1 MSDEA
6 ELGYHM
12 IWIILLCIPIG
23 WTYYNFAFSRRYRQA
38 RSNPLLLD
46 EAQSGA
52 LTCPSCAFDNF
63 KSSRQCG
70 KCGALCYAEGTLPP
84 VDVDDWEKNTRISLN
99 LEDNPRVVKWFWE
112 IVREMDDE
120 HRRRLLHFST
130 GSSRVP
136 LVGFKGLTSS
146 DGRLCPFTLKGVQYA
161 TDKYMRSHSCFN
173 MIELPIF
180 PDRATAKRTMEAT
193 LDRGLYQLWTNDEA
207 EIGYHMIWIILL
219 CIPIGWTYYNFAFS
233 RRYQQALSNPLLLD
247 SDVGEI
253 RLEAAKI
260 AANDGAS
267 TCPSCAFDNFKSSRQ
282 CGKCGALCY
291 AEGTLPPVDVDDWEK
306 NTRISL
312 NLEDNPR
319 VVKWFWEI
327 VREMDDEHR
336 RRLLHFSMGSSRVPL
351 VGFKGLT
358 SSDGRLCPF
367 TLKGVQYLEE
377 QYMRSHSCFNMI
389 ELPTFPSKEIEK
401 KTIYATLDRDLYAFV
416 SK

>member
-1 MSDEA
+1 MS
-6 ELGYHM
+6 
-12 IWIILLCIPIG
+12 
-23 WTYYNFAFSRRYRQA
+23 
-38 RSNPLLLD
+38 
-46 EAQSGA
+46 
-52 LTCPSCAFDNF
+52 
-63 KSSRQCG
+63 
-70 KCGALCYAEGTLPP
+70 
-84 VDVDDWEKNTRISLN
+84 
-99 LEDNPRVVKWFWE
+99 
-112 IVREMDDE
+112 
-120 HRRRLLHFST
+120 
-130 GSSRVP
+130 
-136 LVGFKGLTSS
+136 
-146 DGRLCPFTLKGVQYA
+146 
-161 TDKYMRSHSCFN
+161 
-173 MIELPIF
+173 
-180 PDRATAKRTMEAT
+180 
-193 LDRGLYQLWTNDEA
+193 DEA

-282 CGKCGALCY
+282 CGQCGALCY
-291 AEGTLPPVDVDDWEK
+291 AEGTLPPVRQGLSPIQRRARFRKEWQRKVDVQGR
-306 NTRISL
+306 TF
-312 NLEDNPR
+312 
-319 VVKWFWEI
+319 WFRNAVDI
-327 VREMDDEHR
+327 
-336 RRLLHFSMGSSRVPL
+336 GSRVPL